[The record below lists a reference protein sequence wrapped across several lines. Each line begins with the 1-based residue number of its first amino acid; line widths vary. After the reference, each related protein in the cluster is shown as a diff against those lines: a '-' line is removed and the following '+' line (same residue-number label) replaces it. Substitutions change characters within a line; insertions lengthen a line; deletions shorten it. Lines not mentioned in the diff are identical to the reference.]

1 MGELSRAIG
10 PMVETMLN
18 GGFAVGLAIED
29 VSGAGMYSH
38 RADEP
43 FVLASNTKLFT
54 TAAAAVSL
62 PPDYR
67 WRTEARWEDG
77 SLWIIGHGDA
87 TFHIIDGYSYPDHFL
102 DQVAEALE
110 ARRIDAVDQL
120 VIDARYFDAAYQHPD
135 WPRNQLRRRYSAPV
149 SGLPY
154 ARGLVRIRRG
164 RSSVYSTTG
173 DPIATVTNFLVRGLR
188 KRGVKVERARR
199 AGIREVQP
207 PEFTSICRHE
217 CPWPLEKVLRET
229 NAESDNYLAEHL
241 FKTLGAEFHGRGSFD
256 GAAEAVRVALDAAG
270 ASLDGFTQLDG
281 SGLARAENGGN
292 RASAATVTSLLRA
305 MSKHPRGGP
314 FLRSLAISGRRGTLA
329 HRLDKG
335 PMTGAIHA
343 KTGWIRGSLALS
355 GYMRRDEDRVVVF
368 SILVNY
374 NAPHTYDRRQVVLSF
389 QEELLRAVWDHLDA
403 VDTGWEPPPPAL
415 VQALEPGRPAN

>member
-1 MGELSRAIG
+1 MGDLSRVAG
-10 PMVETMLN
+10 PLVAAVE
-18 GGFAVGLAIED
+18 GEGFAVGVAIED
-29 VSGAGMYSH
+29 VSGAGMFAH
-38 RADEP
+38 RAGEP

-62 PPDYR
+62 PPDSR

-77 SLWIIGHGDA
+77 SLWIIGRGDA

-102 DQVAEALE
+102 DQVAEALDV
-110 ARRIDAVDQL
+110 RGIDAVEQL

-154 ARGLVRIRRG
+154 ARGLVRVQRG

-173 DPIATVTNFLVRGLR
+173 DPVATVTNFLVRGLR
-188 KRGVKVERARR
+188 KRGLDVQRARS
-199 AGIREVQP
+199 AGAREVQP
-207 PEFTSICRHE
+207 PEFTSIYRHE
-217 CPWPLEKVLRET
+217 SPWSLEKVLRET

-256 GAAEAVRVALDAAG
+256 GAAEAVRVALAAAG
-270 ASLDGFTQLDG
+270 ASLDDFTQLDG
-281 SGLARAENGGN
+281 SGLARTENGGN
-292 RASAATVTSLLRA
+292 RASAETVTSLLRA
-305 MSKHPRGGP
+305 MAKHPAGGP
-314 FLRSLAISGRRGTLA
+314 FLRSMAINGRRGTLS

-335 PMTGAIHA
+335 PMAGAIHA
-343 KTGWIRGSLALS
+343 KTGWIKGSLALS

-374 NAPHTYDRRQVVLSF
+374 DAPYTYDRRQVVLGF
-389 QEELLRAVWDHLDA
+389 HEDLLRAVWDHLDT
-403 VDTGWEPPPPAL
+403 VDTGWGAPPPAL
-415 VQALEPGRPAN
+415 VQALEPGRAAN